1 MNKHTKYRIIF
12 FVTMLLASFIT
23 FSVLFL
29 LPLIESGRAP
39 PNRYTVQRA
48 APNFVCFAEIQRLS
62 PRIRT
67 KGLTFHDLKRNI

>member
-1 MNKHTKYRIIF
+1 MNKHTKHRIIF
-12 FVTMLLASFIT
+12 FVTMLLASLIT

-62 PRIRT
+62 PQIRT